1 MIYEYKALGGK
12 VAMDYLS
19 ELMSK
24 GKSAKQAGRKLA
36 TLSTTIKNQALV
48 SMADALEQEYVSILA
63 ANAIDVEN
71 GKVKGLSESLLD
83 RLALTES
90 RIKSMAEGLRQI
102 AELPDPIG
110 EVLSINQRPNGLRIS
125 KVRVPL
131 GVIGIIYESRP
142 NVTVDA
148 TGLCL
153 KAGNAVLLRGGSEA
167 IHSNIAIM
175 KVIAEAAYKAGIPVG
190 ALELIETTDRQ
201 AVNAMLKLNRYLD
214 VIIPRGGAGLIKT
227 VVENSTVPVI
237 ETGTGICHTFID
249 ESADLVMAQSI
260 AFNAKVSRP
269 GTCNSMETLLV
280 HQGIAEAF
288 LPALLS
294 KYSQAGVEL
303 RGCPL
308 TMKCHQEVKSA
319 KDEDWSTEYLDCIL
333 SIKVVA
339 NLDEA
344 LEHIHQYSTLHSE
357 AIVTKNDEAA
367 ARFQQEVD
375 AAAVYVNAS
384 TRFTDGFE
392 FGFGAEIGIS
402 TQKIHARG
410 PMGLTELT
418 SIKYL
423 IAGNGQIR

>member
-1 MIYEYKALGGK
+1 ME
-12 VAMDYLS
+12 YLS
-19 ELMSK
+19 ELTAK
-24 GKSAKQAGRKLA
+24 GKSAQQAGRKLA
-36 TLSTTIKNQALV
+36 ALATNIKNQALI
-48 SMADALEQEYVSILA
+48 SMAEALVQETPSILI
-63 ANAIDVEN
+63 ANAIDV
-71 GKVKGLSESLLD
+71 GKGREKGLSEPLLD
-83 RLALTES
+83 RLTLTES
-90 RIKSMAEGLRQI
+90 RIEAMAEGLRQI
-102 AELPDPIG
+102 AALPDPIG
-110 EVLSINQRPNGLRIS
+110 EVLSTSEQPNGLIIK

-153 KAGNAVLLRGGSEA
+153 KAGNAVILRGGSEA

-175 KVIAEAAYKAGIPVG
+175 KVIAKAAYKAGIPVG

-201 AVNAMLKLNRYLD
+201 AVNAMLKLNQYLD

-249 ESADLVMAQSI
+249 ESADLEMAQGI

-269 GTCNSMETLLV
+269 GVCNSMETLLV
-280 HQGIAEAF
+280 HQKIAKEF
-288 LPALLS
+288 LPGMLT
-294 KYSQAGVEL
+294 KFQQAGVEL
-303 RGCPL
+303 RGCPE
-308 TMKCHQEVKSA
+308 TMKYHSAVKLASE
-319 KDEDWSTEYLDCIL
+319 EDWATEYLDFIL
-333 SIKVVA
+333 SVKVVA
-339 NLDEA
+339 NIEDA
-344 LEHIHQYSTLHSE
+344 IEHINQYSTRHSE
-357 AIVTKNDEAA
+357 AIITNNVEHGAL
-367 ARFQQEVD
+367 FQQDVD

-402 TQKIHARG
+402 TQKLHARG
-410 PMGLTELT
+410 PMGLVELT